1 MPLTFTTVK
10 TKKIL
15 TSVFLISSFI
25 NFSAFANGE
34 VGEHVNH
41 LSENISKYEEEV
53 NWLSGKVSG
62 IVNTY
67 QKDGAKAAHASA
79 LMEHW
84 EEVDFHAAIE
94 SNYVLIYA
102 SIWQGLYAVKDSI
115 DNKTPFKNVKTEQV
129 KLERALWQALGA
141 VKMAAKYQKDG
152 LLAKVKTTHGAP
164 KNSIEAIAVIDKN
177 LHKVVAKYAEKLI
190 DTSTTIVHDTYLNL
204 FEGVE
209 GELIAL
215 DANLVEDLEKDFNVT
230 LPKAIKEQKSVS
242 TVRDI
247 VIAMTQKLSKAKA
260 LLEKNAKNKK
270 AVF

>member
-1 MPLTFTTVK
+1 MKFSLTQMK
-10 TKKIL
+10 NIL
-15 TSVFLISSFI
+15 TSVMLLTSVVH
-25 NFSAFANGE
+25 FSASANGE

-53 NWLSGKVSG
+53 NWLSTKIDG
-62 IVNTY
+62 IVHTY
-67 QKDGAKAAHASA
+67 QKDGAKAAHSDA

-115 DNKTPFKNVKTEQV
+115 DSKTSVKNVEAEQA
-129 KLERALWQALGA
+129 KLEQTLWQALGA
-141 VKMAAKYQKDG
+141 VKMAAKYQQEG
-152 LLAKVKTTHGAP
+152 LLAKIKTTTGDP
-164 KNSIEAIAVIDKN
+164 KNSIEAITAINKN
-177 LHKVVAKYAEKLI
+177 LNKVVAQYAEKLV
-190 DTSTTIVHDTYLNL
+190 DTSTTIVHDTYQNL

-209 GELIAL
+209 GELISL

-230 LPKAIKEQKSVS
+230 LPKAIKDQKSV
-242 TVRDI
+242 TQVRDI
-247 VIAMTQKLSKAKA
+247 VIAMNQNLSKAKS
-260 LLEKNAKNKK
+260 LLETNEKNKK